1 MWVTGGQ
8 QDFPRIGSRDCAE
21 RRSRHVL
28 IYRFRFRSGQAA
40 FERDH
45 QFRDDLDALD
55 AAIGQSDTSDVE
67 IWHEGKLIAR
77 VKKGNAPLTER
88 DRVSG

>member
-1 MWVTGGQ
+1 MH
-8 QDFPRIGSRDCAE
+8 FSFACAIMRGTLE
-21 RRSRHVL
+21 RHVL
-28 IYRFRFRSGQAA
+28 IYRFRFRSGHNA

-55 AAIGQSDTSDVE
+55 AAIGQSHNSDVE
-67 IWHEGKLIAR
+67 IWQAGKLIAR
-77 VKKGNAPLTER
+77 VKKGNAPLTEK